1 MLNCQHSRLRC
12 ASRRTRLP
20 PPLCVHS
27 VWLDTTG
34 REIVVRRPV
43 EFDEI
48 GWPCLTDEKMRVEKD
63 QVGAQVPTGRAD
75 TWQGGWMVLCC

>member
-1 MLNCQHSRLRC
+1 M
-12 ASRRTRLP
+12 
-20 PPLCVHS
+20 
-27 VWLDTTG
+27 
-34 REIVVRRPV
+34 RRPV